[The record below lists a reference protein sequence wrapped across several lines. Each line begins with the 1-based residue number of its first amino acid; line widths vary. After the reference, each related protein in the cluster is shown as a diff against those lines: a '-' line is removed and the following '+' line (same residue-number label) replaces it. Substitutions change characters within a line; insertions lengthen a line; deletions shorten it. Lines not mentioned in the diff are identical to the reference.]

1 MNKVER
7 QETFTRNVVKWV
19 AKDGQEFDTE
29 SACKDYESSAEHAVR
44 CLYNSY
50 VVGHTDEWEL
60 IRGESEHQ
68 VDILCV
74 ANETAV
80 MAVLKMIAVM
90 QNREPDALS
99 ADIVKNSIGEALFIG
114 WNYDKDWC
122 WVIGTQKSLT
132 DNITKTI
139 EKNVKKANS

>member
-60 IRGESEHQ
+60 IRGDSEHQ
-68 VDILCV
+68 VDILRIT
-74 ANETAV
+74 NETAV
-80 MAVLKMIAVM
+80 VAVLKMIAVM
-90 QNREPDALS
+90 QNREPDAIS
-99 ADIVKNSIGEALFIG
+99 ADIVKNSIGEFLFIG
-114 WNYDKDWC
+114 WNYYKDWC
-122 WVIGTQKSLT
+122 WVIGTQKSIT
-132 DNITKTI
+132 DNITI
-139 EKNVKKANS
+139 VLRHY